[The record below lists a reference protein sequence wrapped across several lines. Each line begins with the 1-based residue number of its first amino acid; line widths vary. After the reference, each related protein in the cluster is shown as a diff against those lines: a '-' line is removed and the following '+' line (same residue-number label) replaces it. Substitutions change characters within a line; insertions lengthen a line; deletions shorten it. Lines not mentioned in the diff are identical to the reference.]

1 MAAATV
7 GGVAV
12 EAGDA
17 AVTVASGRE
26 VLTLL
31 AHTLVHTLTVAVT
44 LAR

>member
-17 AVTVASGRE
+17 AVAVAPGRQL
-26 VLTLL
+26 LTLL
-31 AHTLVHTLTVAVT
+31 THTFVHALTVAVT
-44 LAR
+44 LAG